1 MNADS
6 TRNRKTG
13 TPSFTLIELLVVLA
27 IVAVFGFVLLPALQ
41 QARQRARR
49 ISCVS
54 HLRQIGLAAKM
65 FAMSHNDGFPWQVL
79 TNQAGELKPEAA
91 TNA

>member
-1 MNADS
+1 MALGE
-6 TRNRKTG
+6 K
-13 TPSFTLIELLVVLA
+13 LVVLA